1 MYYPVQIPFILNQRF
16 AETVRYTE
24 EISPLLGDF
33 VICFWEMAPLTKRK
47 IEIDNVI
54 VTDGCI
60 DLVVEYDSRHIGY
73 AGMSKTEFH
82 YKIDS
87 AAQCMGARL
96 KPGAFH
102 QLTGLP
108 AGAAMDTFLPLETA
122 DKAFDT
128 DAFFALSFE
137 RAKVRFRE
145 YVGTLTNDKTPD
157 NFILLFDA
165 LSGSPPVTTE
175 GVYNQLHF
183 SSRQCQRLFAKHFGL
198 TPQMA
203 LCIIRF
209 QKCLEVLARGKAAPS
224 DILNIT
230 TYYDQ
235 SHFIKDFKRNLGL
248 TPFELIRRY
257 KR

>member
-16 AETVRYTE
+16 AEVIRYTE
-24 EISPLLGDF
+24 EVSQSLGDF
-33 VICFWEMAPLTKRK
+33 VICFWEMTPLTKRE

-60 DLVVEYDSRHIGY
+60 DLVVEYDSKRIGY

-87 AAQCMGARL
+87 AARCMGARL

-108 AGAAMDTFLPLETA
+108 AGAAMDTFLPLDAVDE
-122 DKAFDT
+122 AFDF
-128 DAFFALSFE
+128 DAFFALPFE
-137 RAKVRFRE
+137 RAKARFKE
-145 YVGTLTNDKTPD
+145 YLSKLTRDKAPD
-157 NFILLFDA
+157 KFTLLFDA
-165 LSGSPPVTTE
+165 LSQSPPITTRDL
-175 GVYNQLHF
+175 YTRLHF
-183 SSRQCQRLFAKHFGL
+183 SSRQCQRLFAKRFGL
-198 TPQMA
+198 TPQTA
-203 LCIIRF
+203 LCLIRF
-209 QKCLEVLARGKAAPS
+209 QKCLKILTGGKASPS

-230 TYYDQ
+230 AYYDQ
-235 SHFIKDFKRNLGL
+235 SHFIKDFKRNVGL